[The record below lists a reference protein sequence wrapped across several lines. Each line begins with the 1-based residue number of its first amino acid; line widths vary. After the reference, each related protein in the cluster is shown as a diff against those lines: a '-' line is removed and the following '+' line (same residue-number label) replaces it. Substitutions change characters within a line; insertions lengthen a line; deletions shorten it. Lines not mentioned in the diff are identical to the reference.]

1 MLARYLQYLHADI
14 RQAMRSPE
22 ELESSAPGP
31 ESWLAEARQLVIDDP
46 KTTFGERCGLAP
58 EAFPPAGRLTGPQM
72 ERLSEALK
80 NLYRSWRLDLLLP
93 ECVPAAAT
101 YPALVGVLEK
111 KLAIVTCGWVVVD
124 FCEGKGEGCPFGRF
138 CFCQDMD
145 GEHPCSNIDSEPG
158 KDEWY

>member
-22 ELESSAPGP
+22 EVESAAPGP
-31 ESWLAEARQLVIDDP
+31 ESWLAEARRLVIDSP

-58 EAFPPAGRLTGPQM
+58 EAFPPAGRLTSGQM
-72 ERLSEALK
+72 ERLSGALHA
-80 NLYRSWRLDLLLP
+80 LYRSWRLDLLLP
-93 ECVPAAAT
+93 ECVPTEAS
-101 YPALVGVLEK
+101 YPVLVSVLEK

-124 FCEGKGEGCPFGRF
+124 FCEGGACPFGRF

-145 GEHPCSNIDSEPG
+145 GEHPCSNIDPEPG
-158 KDEWY
+158 RDEWY